1 MRLILVVSALA
12 TLLAMVG
19 CASNSRNQAADSAS
33 NVAANPATPSPEVAS
48 GASEEASEIE
58 VVSEADARDA
68 EGFFRKGVE
77 AYKKNRDAEAVA
89 AFKEAVRLDPNFAEA
104 HYRLGLAYNALEQK
118 DEAKKAY
125 EAAVKAYKK
134 LLQSK
139 PKDAEAHYNL
149 GLVYGK
155 LFKPEEAVKE
165 LKQAARL
172 NEDDYNMHYELGL
185 AYTKL
190 AQYKEAVSAFNR
202 ALEISPEDYRATEAL
217 ERARSGLQRREAFL
231 KQQEK
236 ETKRGGGKPKVRT
249 VPYYENTNQRTP
261 PPAQ

>member
-1 MRLILVVSALA
+1 MRLILVVSALVS
-12 TLLAMVG
+12 LLALAG
-19 CASNSRNQAADSAS
+19 CASNGQPQPSEKAAA
-33 NVAANPATPSPEVAS
+33 PSPAAPTPAAS
-48 GASEEASEIE
+48 SDASDESSETIA
-58 VVSEADARDA
+58 VSEADARDA

-77 AYKKNRDAEAVA
+77 AYKKNRDAEAVE

-104 HYRLGLAYNALEQK
+104 HYRLGLAYNATDRK

-125 EAAVKAYKK
+125 EAAVKAYKR

-165 LKQAARL
+165 LKQATRL
-172 NEDDYNMHYELGL
+172 NEDDYNMQYELGL
-185 AYTKL
+185 VYTKL

-202 ALEISPEDYRATEAL
+202 ALEISPDDYRATEAL

-236 ETKRGGGKPKVRT
+236 ETKRGGGKSKVRT
-249 VPYYENTNQRTP
+249 VPYYENANRSAP